1 MAAERAKTELLWVF
15 EKAVLAHTPEFDVAC
30 AARLRVAHNQNDDQG
45 SISIRIN
52 TALAELG
59 KQTLM
64 LNIRPDEVD
73 MCTVVAK
80 SNDKLI
86 PDRMFSMVP
95 VSVTSSA
102 AVSTLILCL
111 NATGAVLV
119 PPSTNGTTLSPA
131 VPQDAEYQA
140 FAKLC
145 QSKAIHLHLS
155 KQQFRDGDLHRLRTF
170 SGAVRARMLKPQPID
185 YKRLN
190 AGQGAIEKDWRI
202 FGQRIDPPAYC
213 EPVPTQ
219 SVLGKRSRGMPIS
232 VK

>member
-1 MAAERAKTELLWVF
+1 MAAERAKPEPLWVF
-15 EKAVLAHTPEFDVAC
+15 EKAVLAHAPEFDVAC

-52 TALAELG
+52 AALAELG

-145 QSKAIHLHLS
+145 QSKTIHLHLS

-170 SGAVRARMLKPQPID
+170 SGA
-185 YKRLN
+185 
-190 AGQGAIEKDWRI
+190 
-202 FGQRIDPPAYC
+202 
-213 EPVPTQ
+213 
-219 SVLGKRSRGMPIS
+219 
-232 VK
+232 